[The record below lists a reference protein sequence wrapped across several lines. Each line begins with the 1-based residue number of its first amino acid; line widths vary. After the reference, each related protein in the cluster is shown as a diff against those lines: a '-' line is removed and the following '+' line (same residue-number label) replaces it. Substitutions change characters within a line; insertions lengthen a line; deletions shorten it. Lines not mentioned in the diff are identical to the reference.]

1 MKIGILTLQLHTNYG
16 GILQAYAL
24 QTVLERMGHEVVV
37 LNKRHHLLLPI
48 WKWPYSYPKRIIQK
62 YILGRGGRV
71 FFESY
76 YNRTYPIVSQNTE
89 LFIDKYIHRL
99 KVEDL
104 FVLKEDDFDAFV
116 VGSDQV
122 WRPMFYPGKIENAY
136 LDFAKDW
143 DIKRIAYAASFG
155 TSKWE
160 YTKKQTRLCGE
171 LLRKFDL
178 ISVRE
183 ESGIGLCH
191 KHFGVKANHVLDPT
205 MLLSTKDYMYLV
217 EKANVKKSKGSLL
230 CYILDEKKS
239 KINLISKLADDMG
252 LIPFHVNSR
261 VEVQNAPLAE
271 RIQPPVEQWLRGF
284 MDARMVVTDSFH
296 ACVFAIIFNKPFI
309 VIANKE
315 RGLARIESLLA
326 MFGLQK
332 ALYDCNNKDFDVNNI
347 DWNTINDRLLDLQ
360 NYSLDLLKESSCG
373 MLMSPKEI

>member
-1 MKIGILTLQLHTNYG
+1 M
-16 GILQAYAL
+16 
-24 QTVLERMGHEVVV
+24 
-37 LNKRHHLLLPI
+37 
-48 WKWPYSYPKRIIQK
+48 
-62 YILGRGGRV
+62 
-71 FFESY
+71 
-76 YNRTYPIVSQNTE
+76 
-89 LFIDKYIHRL
+89 
-99 KVEDL
+99 
-104 FVLKEDDFDAFV
+104 
-116 VGSDQV
+116 
-122 WRPMFYPGKIENAY
+122 
-136 LDFAKDW
+136 
-143 DIKRIAYAASFG
+143 
-155 TSKWE
+155 
-160 YTKKQTRLCGE
+160 
-171 LLRKFDL
+171 
-178 ISVRE
+178 
-183 ESGIGLCH
+183 
-191 KHFGVKANHVLDPT
+191 
-205 MLLSTKDYMYLV
+205 
-217 EKANVKKSKGSLL
+217 
-230 CYILDEKKS
+230 
-239 KINLISKLADDMG
+239 ADDMG